1 MDNLKDHLTTYLDS
15 TREAMLWKV
24 EGLSEQ
30 EMTRPMVGTGT
41 NLLGLIQ
48 HLATVEY
55 GYFVECLGF
64 TVDDERHD
72 ALMADP
78 EVSAD
83 MWVPADIPCSEIL
96 DFYRRAIA
104 AANHNIAALPLDAPA
119 TVSWWVPEKRDTTL
133 GRLLLHMNVETAR
146 HAGHA
151 DIVRELI
158 DGSTGMRRDN
168 TNIPPYDPAAWTQLH
183 ANILRASESR

>member
-1 MDNLKDHLTTYLDS
+1 MDDLKDHLATYLNN

-24 EGLSEQ
+24 EGLSER
-30 EMTRPMVGTGT
+30 EMTRPMVGSGT
-41 NLLGLIQ
+41 NILGLIQ
-48 HLATVEY
+48 HLASVEY
-55 GYFVECLGF
+55 GYFVGCLGF
-64 TVDDERHD
+64 TVDDGRYD

-83 MWVPADIPCSEIL
+83 MWVPADVPCAEIL
-96 DFYRRAIA
+96 AFYRRAID
-104 AANHNIAALPLDAPA
+104 AANRNIEALPLDAPA
-119 TVSWWVPEKRDTTL
+119 TVPWWAPEKRDTTL

-151 DIVRELI
+151 DILRELI
-158 DGSTGMRRDN
+158 DGSTGLRRDI
-168 TNIPPYDPAAWTQLH
+168 TNMPPYDDSAWKELQ